1 MLEVSLLN
9 RLRAVCERRRWVIGL
24 RVAAGC
30 RGLRAV
36 LVGVEGRGLAIR
48 AEIFAS
54 LSAPVPPQIRRSFA
68 RLRRPDRA
76 RPGEAPLLAA
86 QLAESQAALLDT
98 FAAQVAP
105 VWDRILAVAVDD
117 PGVWTQAGGLT
128 VCGGMCDA
136 ARLAEHSGLNVID
149 GFSGRDLAQDG
160 RGRPLLPVPY
170 WILLRDLQR
179 TRLLVEWGSTP
190 RMTLLPASRDL
201 SGASGL
207 LSFVVRRNKDNKGSG
222 PSAAPDAEAI
232 VQQIV
237 AQMPSLPGVDEVV
250 LNCRATTIGEVRSE
264 FARQLPT
271 LRVLETSELGIP
283 VGSLQT
289 AGLALLGLLHLDQ
302 TPANVPAITGA
313 RTPRVLGSLT
323 PGSLSSWHR
332 LVRELAAAKPTV
344 VSLRSAI

>member
-24 RVAAGC
+24 RVTAGC

-36 LVGVEGRGLAIR
+36 LVGVEGRGLAAR

-54 LSAPVPPQIRRSFA
+54 DFAPAPPQIRGSFA
-68 RLRRPDRA
+68 RLRRPGRA
-76 RPGEAPLLAA
+76 RPGESPLLAA

-98 FAAQVAP
+98 FAAQIAP

-117 PGVWTQAGGLT
+117 PGVWTQGGGLT
-128 VCGGMCDA
+128 VRGGLCDA

-160 RGRPLLPVPY
+160 RGRPLLGVPY
-170 WILLRDLQR
+170 WILLRDVQR

-190 RMTLLPASRDL
+190 RMTLLPASRDV

-207 LSFVVRRNKDNKGSG
+207 LSFVVRHNQGSG
-222 PSAAPDAEAI
+222 PPATLDTAAI

-237 AQMPSLPGVDEVV
+237 AQLTNFPGVDELV
-250 LNCRATTIGEVRSE
+250 LNCPPTTSVEVRIA
-264 FARQLPT
+264 FVRQLPA
-271 LRVLETSELGIP
+271 LRILEIGELGIP
-283 VGSLQT
+283 FGCLQA

-313 RTPRVLGSLT
+313 HTPRVLGSLT

-332 LVRELAAAKPTV
+332 LVRELAAAKPSV